1 MGKEEDEEEEEKD
14 IKEEVSNVLNSII
27 RQIDSKCFV
36 SQCQYV
42 TVHAKI
48 VWSIPS
54 EYNIENVI
62 KQNLL

>member
-48 VWSIPS
+48 V
-54 EYNIENVI
+54 
-62 KQNLL
+62 